1 MTILYTQR
9 DGTQDSRP
17 TYPNPTPP
25 TEIFGAT
32 DPGEDVRAVVTVQ
45 VAMTRDMLATALDLA
60 NGNCEEHPDSWSV
73 EYIRESV
80 ELQLTYENFIEL
92 ERSAQGL
99 AEWECIDTSI
109 KPYMQAVYRAVDRA
123 YPVQGR

>member
-1 MTILYTQR
+1 MSILYTLP
-9 DGTQDSRP
+9 DGSQSPRP
-17 TYPNPTPP
+17 TYPAPIPST
-25 TEIFGAT
+25 TVFGCT

-60 NGNCEEHPDSWSV
+60 AGNCEEHPDSWSV

-92 ERSAQGL
+92 ERTARGI
-99 AEWECIDTSI
+99 AEWEGIDESI

-123 YPVQGR
+123 YPKGR